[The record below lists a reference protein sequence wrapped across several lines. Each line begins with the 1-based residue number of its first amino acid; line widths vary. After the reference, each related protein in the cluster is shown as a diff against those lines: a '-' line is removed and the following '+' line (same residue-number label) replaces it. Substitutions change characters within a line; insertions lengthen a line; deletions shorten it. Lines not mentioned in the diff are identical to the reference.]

1 LKEDLYEKYFIS
13 ESNEDLKNLYLAI
26 YIKYATNFETKQQI
40 SDNLQ
45 NLKSYF
51 DGPLDDGPL
60 DDRPAIK
67 TTFNELF
74 EIIRSLVIDFY
85 YIDNE
90 IDSEIPDNVINQT
103 IDDLESYYNNL
114 NILLRFLEYHQ

>member
-1 LKEDLYEKYFIS
+1 MKEDLYEKYFIS